1 MKICVIGLGYI
12 GLPTA
17 AMFASAG
24 AFVVGVDHN
33 PKVIEAL
40 NRGEII
46 IEEKGLGELV
56 SRVVKDDALRGSLTP
71 EEADAFII
79 AVPTPITE
87 DKKSDMSYVASATES
102 IVTCLRPGNTVILE
116 STSPVGTVDGLM
128 LPILEK
134 SGLEIGVELFVGHSP
149 ERVIP
154 GQILNELVNNSR
166 IAGGINP
173 ESAHR
178 IAEIYKT
185 FVKGDI
191 YTTDAR
197 TAELCKVAENTFRD
211 VNIAFANELA
221 KICENIG
228 VNVWEAINLCNKH
241 PRVNIHQPGPGVGG
255 HCIAVDPWF
264 IVEKQPDTAKII
276 HLSRNTNDSMPAHV
290 ASEILDILDGIQD
303 PVVTVLGVT
312 YKPNVDDM
320 RESPVLHLIRILN
333 QHGIQDRAFD
343 PYVEVQPLV
352 NQTVVVQPLA
362 DQTLADRTVVTQPS
376 DQTLADRT
384 VVAHPLVDQ
393 TVTTQPMQGNPASD
407 KHSTGGNPKEI
418 SSDLEEAVKGSDLL
432 VLGVHHDDFKDLP
445 FQTLGALMRHR
456 NFYDTRNFIPASL
469 AEEAG
474 FRYYLLGSK

>member
-24 AFVVGVDHN
+24 VSVVGVDRN
-33 PKVIEAL
+33 PRIIEAL
-40 NRGEII
+40 NRGAII
-46 IEEKGLGELV
+46 IEEKGLGDLV
-56 SRVVKDDALRGSLTP
+56 SRVVKEGTLRGSLTP

-87 DKKSDMSYVASATES
+87 DKKADMSYVVSATES
-102 IVTCLRPGNTVILE
+102 IVPWLRPGNTVILE
-116 STSPVGTVDGLM
+116 STSPVGTVDELM

-134 SGLEIGVELFVGHSP
+134 SGLKIGTELFVGHSP

-154 GQILNELVNNSR
+154 GQILKELVNNSR

-173 ESAHR
+173 QSAQR

-185 FVKGDI
+185 FVQGDI
-191 YTTDAR
+191 YTTDTR

-221 KICENIG
+221 KICENLG

-264 IVEKQPDTAKII
+264 IVEKQPDTAEMI
-276 HLSRNTNDSMPAHV
+276 HLSRNINDSMPSHV
-290 ASEILDILDGIQD
+290 ASEILEILGEIKD

-312 YKPNVDDM
+312 YKPNVDDT
-320 RESPVLHLIRILN
+320 RESPVLHLIEILKQQN
-333 QHGIQDRAFD
+333 INVRAFD
-343 PYVEVQPLV
+343 PYVTPQDSAE
-352 NQTVVVQPLA
+352 
-362 DQTLADRTVVTQPS
+362 DIS
-376 DQTLADRT
+376 
-384 VVAHPLVDQ
+384 
-393 TVTTQPMQGNPASD
+393 
-407 KHSTGGNPKEI
+407 

-432 VLGVHHDDFKDLP
+432 VLGVHHDEFKDLP
-445 FQTLGALMRHR
+445 FQTLGRLMRHR
-456 NFYDTRNFIPASL
+456 NFYDTRNFVSASL

>member
-24 AFVVGVDHN
+24 ASVVGVDRN
-33 PKVIEAL
+33 PRIVEAL
-40 NRGEII
+40 DRGEII
-46 IEEKGLGELV
+46 IEEKGLEELV
-56 SRVVKDDALRGSLTP
+56 DQVVQKGKLRGSLTP

-79 AVPTPITE
+79 AVPTPITA
-87 DKKSDMSYVASATES
+87 DKKADMAYVASATED
-102 IVTCLRPGNTVILE
+102 IVPYLRTGNTVILE

-134 SGLEIGVELFVGHSP
+134 SGLKIGAELYVGHSP

-173 ESAHR
+173 ESSHR

-185 FVKGDI
+185 FVRGEI
-191 YTTDAR
+191 YKTDTR

-221 KICENIG
+221 KICESMG
-228 VNVWEAINLCNKH
+228 VNVWEAIDLCNKH

-264 IVEKQPDTAKII
+264 IVEKQPDTAQII
-276 HLSRNTNDSMPAHV
+276 NLSRHTNDSMPAHV
-290 ASEILDILDGIQD
+290 ASEILALLDGIKD

-320 RESPVLHLIRILN
+320 RESPILHLIDILRERGVRV
-333 QHGIQDRAFD
+333 QAFD
-343 PYVEVQPLV
+343 PYV
-352 NQTVVVQPLA
+352 T
-362 DQTLADRTVVTQPS
+362 
-376 DQTLADRT
+376 
-384 VVAHPLVDQ
+384 
-393 TVTTQPMQGNPASD
+393 D
-407 KHSTGGNPKEI
+407 KPEIGG
-418 SSDLEEAVKGSDLL
+418 DLEEAAKGSDLL
-432 VLGVHHDDFKDLP
+432 VLGVHHDVFKDLS
-445 FQTLGALMRHR
+445 FKEVGALMRHK
-456 NFYDTRNFIPASL
+456 NFYDTRNFISA
-469 AEEAG
+469 AAVEGAG